1 MHDIYEK
8 VKALCE
14 NAKAAAPALGG
25 ASGEVRN
32 GVLTAFAAL
41 LRQNQETILAANAAD
56 MEAARESGL
65 SAAMMDR
72 LLLTPARLE
81 EIACAMEALVM
92 QDDPIGL
99 GTVQSSSQR
108 DGNQAYPR
116 TPWRG
121 GCDF

>member
-1 MHDIYEK
+1 MHDIYKE
-8 VKALCE
+8 VKNLCE
-14 NAKAAAPALGG
+14 GAKVAAPTLAC

-41 LRQNQETILAANAAD
+41 LRKNQENILAANTAD

-81 EIACAMEALVM
+81 EIACAMEADRKSV
-92 QDDPIGL
+92 
-99 GTVQSSSQR
+99 V
-108 DGNQAYPR
+108 
-116 TPWRG
+116 
-121 GCDF
+121 